1 MATAERGR
9 GRLKKLAIAFYA
21 WAKGYFEEGNKAQ
34 LLAMGDGEKETV
46 ETVLERVQ
54 RNKLPGYA
62 TVDFWEAVQM
72 WMDWKTYGNPEAGGT
87 MDQGALWLD
96 VMRLMETCSRKMR
109 VE

>member
-1 MATAERGR
+1 MASAERGR

-21 WAKGYFEEGNKAQ
+21 WAKGYLEEHNKAQ
-34 LLAMGDGEKETV
+34 LLAMGDSEKETV

-62 TVDFWEAVQM
+62 DDNFWEAVQM
-72 WMDWKTYGNPEAGGT
+72 WRDWKCYGNPEAGGT

-96 VMRLMETCSRKMR
+96 VMRVMNTCAQKMR